1 MKKNMFRNICVL
13 GGLFLVLCIINEWT
27 VPETP
32 QQKEQRIVREVKQ
45 DVAACH
51 ADIFATRRSAAECLA
66 EKGIT
71 E

>member
-13 GGLFLVLCIINEWT
+13 GVLFLVLYIINEWT

-45 DVAACH
+45 DAAACH
-51 ADIFATRRSAAECLA
+51 ASIFATRRSVAECLA
-66 EKGIT
+66 EKGII